1 MSERKKYISEDT
13 GKYPED
19 RAPLCETMHQQMD
32 TLRVCGETANIIL
45 IILTDQE
52 SLMPNADPKSVVD
65 EADAVLSELVA
76 LSDILQAIQ
85 KALT

>member
-1 MSERKKYISEDT
+1 MERNLKCASEDT
-13 GKYPED
+13 NKYPEP
-19 RAPLCETMHQQMD
+19 RAPLCEIMHQQTD

-45 IILTDQE
+45 RILTDQE
-52 SLMPNADPKSVVD
+52 ALMPNADPKSVVD
-65 EADAVLSELVA
+65 EAAAVLSGLVA